1 MKRTTM
7 WIAGMVMAAV
17 PALGFAQAKEV
28 TTMQS
33 IRIKGSPE
41 EVWTYVGDFGGL
53 AKWFPSAESSRLV
66 LKSRSEEGA
75 IRELLRRNGT
85 RVTEKL
91 TEYDPTNM
99 RITYT
104 YADGAVMAS
113 DYFAT
118 IQVKDVGNGETE
130 VVWSGRFTRLAYWQ
144 DPPPAGQDDDSLR
157 TFFTNAYK
165 AGLGALK
172 AAVEAP

>member
-7 WIAGMVMAAV
+7 WLAGMVMAAV
-17 PALGFAQAKEV
+17 PALGFAQAKEL
-28 TTMQS
+28 TTTQS

-53 AKWFPSAESSRLV
+53 AKWFPSAESSQLV

-172 AAVEAP
+172 TAVEAP

>member
-7 WIAGMVMAAV
+7 WLAGMVMTAV

-28 TTMQS
+28 TTTQS

-172 AAVEAP
+172 TAVEAP

>member
-1 MKRTTM
+1 MQRTTM
-7 WIAGMVMAAV
+7 WLAGMVMAAM

-28 TTMQS
+28 TTTQS
-33 IRIKGSPE
+33 IRIKGSAE

-118 IQVKDVGNGETE
+118 IQVTDVGNGETE

>member
-7 WIAGMVMAAV
+7 WLAGVVIAAV

-28 TTMQS
+28 TTTQS

-66 LKSRSEEGA
+66 LKTRSEEGA

-118 IQVKDVGNGETE
+118 MQVKDVGNGETE
-130 VVWSGRFTRLAYWQ
+130 VIWSGRFTRLAYWQ
-144 DPPPAGQDDDSLR
+144 DPPPVGQDDDSLR

>member
-7 WIAGMVMAAV
+7 WLAGAVVAAV
-17 PALGFAQAKEV
+17 PVLGFAQASEV
-28 TTMQS
+28 TTTQS

>member
-7 WIAGMVMAAV
+7 WLAGMVMAAV

-28 TTMQS
+28 TTTQS

>member
-1 MKRTTM
+1 MQRTTM
-7 WIAGMVMAAV
+7 WLAGMVMAAV

-28 TTMQS
+28 TTTQS

-118 IQVKDVGNGETE
+118 IQVKDVGDGETE